1 MSNKSKPFGMPPAQI
16 EFQKAVSLYQARK
29 YEEALA
35 IASRLI
41 RSGVKQKEVHYIA
54 GMAFY
59 QLKKYPDAIS
69 SLRAS
74 VKLDPNNAQ
83 FLASLAVAL
92 SDGKENE
99 EALETIDRTLALM
112 PRYAL
117 AHFNRA
123 NILKDLGRV
132 DEALDAYKTAV
143 TLQPDY
149 ASAYHNLANLLHQL
163 GRSDEALPY
172 AEAAAA
178 GRPNDGEFCN
188 TLGNVLLALRKFL
201 PALAWINKAIEHAP
215 DLPQAHM
222 NRALALFELRRFE
235 EALVSL
241 DRAMEKDEPAAV
253 HYRVRADI
261 LRQMGRKDESVD
273 VLEEGFKKGL
283 TEPGYVGGL
292 LHQKM
297 MQARWDGLEPL
308 QKICDTEVDQNN
320 MFTAL
325 ATSHDRAML
334 LAIARAQTSA
344 LNVLAKTVAAP
355 SVRLKPDR
363 LRIAYLS
370 ADFRAHPVARL
381 VVGMLERHDRDRFEV
396 IGVQLGEQDHSDIG
410 NRIRAA
416 FPTLIDADEIDDADL
431 AAQLRAREIDVG
443 IDLMGHTRDARM
455 GVWAR
460 RIAPAQAT
468 YLGFAGTTGLD
479 AFDYLIG
486 DSTIIPETHFA
497 DYSEK
502 IVHLPETFWV
512 TDGIE
517 PVPALQ
523 VGRDSEGLPADAFV
537 FCCFNQIFKILP
549 EVFDLWMKIMVRAPG
564 SVLWLRSDDEDVM
577 RRLRQEAE
585 ARGVAGQRLIFAR
598 SASADVHKF
607 RLSFADLVLDTL
619 PYNAHTTCYDA
630 LLVGVPVLTR
640 PGETFSARVAASQLR
655 AIGAE
660 DLVVSTPSE
669 YEDRAVALAQDRAG
683 TAALRQRL
691 LSQRFTHPL
700 FDTTRF
706 TRHMEAAYEAMSA
719 RARQGLPPAP
729 LKIDPL
735 PSREAVDA
743 IG

>member
-1 MSNKSKPFGMPPAQI
+1 MSSKSKTFGAPPAQI
-16 EFQKAVSLYQARK
+16 EFQKAVSLYQLKK
-29 YEEALA
+29 YDEALA
-35 IASRLI
+35 IAARLI
-41 RSGVKQKEVHYIA
+41 KNGVKQKEVYYIA
-54 GMAFY
+54 GMAAY
-59 QLKKYPDAIS
+59 NQKKYSDAVS
-69 SLRAS
+69 SLQAS

-92 SDGKENE
+92 SDAKDD
-99 EALETIDRTLALM
+99 EAALDAINRTLALM

-117 AHFNRA
+117 AWYNKG
-123 NILKDLGRV
+123 NILKNLGRV
-132 DEALDAYKTAV
+132 DEALEAYKTAV
-143 TLQPDY
+143 SLQPDY

-163 GRSDEALPY
+163 GRADEALPY

-178 GRPNDGEFCN
+178 GRPNDGEMCN
-188 TLGNVLLALRKFL
+188 TLGNILLALRKFL

-215 DLPQAHM
+215 NLPQAHM
-222 NRALALFELRRFE
+222 NRALALFELRRFD
-235 EALVSL
+235 EALESL
-241 DRAMEKDEPAAV
+241 DRAMEIDKPSAA

-261 LRQMGRKDESVD
+261 LRQMGRKDEAVD
-273 VLEEGFKKGL
+273 VLEEGFRKGL
-283 TEPGYVGGL
+283 KEPAYVGGL

-297 MQARWDGLEPL
+297 MQARWDGIEPL
-308 QKICDTEVDQNN
+308 QRICDTEVDQNN

-334 LAIARAQTSA
+334 LAIARAQTSS
-344 LNVLAKTVAAP
+344 LNELLKTVPAP
-355 SVRLKPDR
+355 AVRLKPDR

-381 VVGMLERHDRDRFEV
+381 VVGMLERHDRDRFDV
-396 IGVQLGEQDHSDIG
+396 IGVQLAEQDHSDIG

-455 GVWAR
+455 GVWSR

-486 DSTIIPETHFA
+486 DSTIIPEAHF
-497 DYSEK
+497 DGYSEK

-517 PVPALQ
+517 PVPALDI
-523 VGRDSEGLPADAFV
+523 GRDSEGLPADSFV

-549 EVFDLWMKIMVRAPG
+549 EVFDIWMKIMVRTPR

-585 ARGVAGQRLIFAR
+585 ARGVAGERLFFAR
-598 SASADVHKF
+598 GASAEVHKF

-640 PGETFSARVAASQLR
+640 PGETFAARVAASQLR

-660 DLVVSTPSE
+660 ELVVSTPGD
-669 YEDRAVALAQDRAG
+669 YEDMAVALALDPAR
-683 TAALRQRL
+683 TARLRERIL
-691 LSQRFTHPL
+691 RQRFTHPL
-700 FDTTRF
+700 FDTARF
-706 TRHMEAAYEAMSA
+706 TRHMEAAYEAMAA

-729 LKIDPL
+729 LKIEPL
-735 PSREAVDA
+735 A
-743 IG
+743 